1 MKDIFSILSTGGW
14 LAYLFVCLSAIPL
27 FARGIFA
34 IKGSTSRNRKEFLEL
49 WKDGDKSDD
58 FWLELMIRHCFGRAL
73 PAALVRRVMRL
84 PASPAKLSDLAMSWS
99 WFDYDQ
105 REGRLDWKVARRK
118 QSKRFALE
126 LRLSQTAY
134 VIFAFVGLMLVQKMP
149 VGSQLF
155 IWGVIC
161 VVFSIPFMVHS
172 TDLSIASDTLKELSP
187 QLNVPGAA
195 KPSDDLLTQ
204 PVAQ

>member
-1 MKDIFSILSTGGW
+1 
-14 LAYLFVCLSAIPL
+14 
-27 FARGIFA
+27 
-34 IKGSTSRNRKEFLEL
+34 
-49 WKDGDKSDD
+49 
-58 FWLELMIRHCFGRAL
+58 
-73 PAALVRRVMRL
+73 VMRF

-99 WFDYDQ
+99 WFEYDQ

-172 TDLSIASDTLKELSP
+172 TDLSIASDTLKELSA

-195 KPSDDLLTQ
+195 KPSDDLLAQ